1 LRGDLCGEFSGP
13 CQIHYDKQVD
23 NGVGG
28 YQLPV
33 KTTKEFDE
41 AIWELRDKIV
51 EELRKQ

>member
-1 LRGDLCGEFSGP
+1 LRRDLCGEFPGP
-13 CQIHYDKQVD
+13 CHIHYDKQVD

-41 AIWELRDKIV
+41 AIWELCYKIV